1 MIDWSIVKHGTRSHR
16 GTHFADKSESNKTLW
31 YIEANNLYGSAMMEN
46 LPYKDFEYSDTS
58 LDEGETTLQRIL
70 NTPDDI
76 DHGYCGTE
84 IPDRRHK
91 DSSII
96 INTVNSI
103 YYYSI
108 NPLGHFFMLYLNPF
122 GLKLTLSSFLLYAV
136 NFLSFAVTPL

>member
-1 MIDWSIVKHGTRSHR
+1 M
-16 GTHFADKSESNKTLW
+16 L
-31 YIEANNLYGSAMMEN
+31 EN
-46 LPYKDFEYSDTS
+46 LSYKDFEYSDTS

-70 NTPDDI
+70 ITPDDI

-84 IPDRRHK
+84 IPDRRNK

-108 NPLGHFFMLYLNPF
+108 NSTHSGTF
-122 GLKLTLSSFLLYAV
+122 SCCI
-136 NFLSFAVTPL
+136 